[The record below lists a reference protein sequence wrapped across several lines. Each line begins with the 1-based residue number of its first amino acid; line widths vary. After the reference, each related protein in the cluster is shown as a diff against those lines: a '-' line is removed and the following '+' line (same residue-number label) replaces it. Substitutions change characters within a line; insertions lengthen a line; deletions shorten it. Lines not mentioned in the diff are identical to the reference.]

1 LELAF
6 VKMSGAGNDFII
18 IDNRDGKIK
27 EASGLAKKIC
37 DRHWGVGADGLVLI
51 EPSDKA
57 AYRMNYYNSD
67 GSYGGMCGNA
77 GRSVAL
83 LAYRQNI
90 AHQKHEFEALGHIYS
105 ASIDS
110 KEVSIRMKDPAK
122 LSLHRN
128 LVVNKK
134 KIEYHSIDTGAP
146 HVIVEIGQF
155 DKKKNLQN
163 FDIYYWGNLLRWHK
177 KFSPKGTNVD
187 FLKRLDNG
195 SVQLRT
201 YERGVES
208 ETLACGTG
216 SIAAAI
222 VAHKLW
228 KLNPPVTIIP
238 TSGVALTVDFTVAGK
253 KISDVI
259 LKGPT
264 TITFSG
270 KFDA

>member
-1 LELAF
+1 
-6 VKMSGAGNDFII
+6 MSGAGNDFVI

-27 EASGLAKKIC
+27 DASNLAKKIC

-57 AYRMNYYNSD
+57 AYRMNYYNAD

-83 LAYRQNI
+83 LAYQQNI
-90 AHQKHEFEALGHIYS
+90 AQQKHEFEALGHVYS

-110 KEVSIRMKDPAK
+110 KEVSILMKNPTR
-122 LSLHRN
+122 LTLHNR

-134 KIEYHSIDTGAP
+134 RVEYHSIDTGAP
-146 HVIVEIGQF
+146 HIVITIDQL
-155 DKKKNLQN
+155 DKKENLQE
-163 FDIYYWGNLLRWHK
+163 FDIRHWGNLLRWHK
-177 KFSPKGTNVD
+177 KFSPKGTNVNFIKKSED
-187 FLKRLDNG
+187 G
-195 SVQLRT
+195 SVHIRT

-222 VAHKLW
+222 VSHKLW
-228 KLNPPVTIIP
+228 KLHPPITIIP
-238 TSGVALTVDFTVAGK
+238 TSAVPLTVDFNVVGK
-253 KISDVI
+253 KFQDVV

-264 TITFSG
+264 TIIFSG
-270 KFDA
+270 KIDV